1 MRTKFDG
8 KVGESMTHTP
18 FGYIIED
25 GKAVIDETKAEK
37 VRRLFHE
44 YMECRSMRAA
54 AKKVGIDKTHSMIG
68 RFLKNKVYVGTEYYP
83 QIVDE
88 NTFVKV
94 QEIRESNARNQN
106 RIREYKVSPKAEI
119 GTFAIGKVTKKYDD
133 PYKQAEYAYSQI
145 TEVANE

>member
-1 MRTKFDG
+1 MRTEFNG
-8 KVGESMTHTP
+8 KVGESVTHTP

-25 GKAVIDETKAEK
+25 GKAVIDETNAEK
-37 VRRLFHE
+37 VRRLFRE
-44 YMECRSMRAA
+44 YIECRSMSAA
-54 AKKVGIDKTHSMIG
+54 AKKAGIDKTHSMIG

-88 NTFVKV
+88 NTFAKV
-94 QEIRESNARNQN
+94 QEIRECNARSQN
-106 RIREYKVSPKAEI
+106 RIRAYKVPPKAEI
-119 GTFAIGKVTKKYDD
+119 GTFSIGKVTKKYDD

>member
-1 MRTKFDG
+1 
-8 KVGESMTHTP
+8 MTHTP

-25 GKAVIDETKAEK
+25 GKAVIDETNTEK

-44 YMECRSMRAA
+44 YVECGSMRAA
-54 AKKVGIDKTHSMIG
+54 AKKAGIDKTHSMIG

-88 NTFVKV
+88 NTFAKV
-94 QEIRESNARNQN
+94 QEIRKSNARSQN
-106 RIREYKVSPKAEI
+106 RIREYKVPPKVEI

-133 PYKQAEYAYSQI
+133 PYKRQSMR
-145 TEVANE
+145 TVRLRR

>member
-1 MRTKFDG
+1 
-8 KVGESMTHTP
+8 MTHTP

-25 GKAVIDETKAEK
+25 GKAVIDEINAEK

-44 YMECRSMRAA
+44 YVECGSMRAA
-54 AKKVGIDKTHSMIG
+54 AKKAGIDKTHSMIG

-88 NTFVKV
+88 NTFAKV
-94 QEIRESNARNQN
+94 QEIRKSNARSQN
-106 RIREYKVSPKAEI
+106 RIREYKVPPKVEI

>member
-1 MRTKFDG
+1 MRTEFDG

-25 GKAVIDETKAEK
+25 GKAVIDENNAEK
-37 VRRLFHE
+37 VRRLFRE
-44 YMECRSMRAA
+44 YMECGSMRAA
-54 AKKVGIDKTHSMIG
+54 AKKAGIDKTHSMIG
-68 RFLKNKVYVGTEYYP
+68 RFLKNKVYIGTEYYP

-88 NTFVKV
+88 NTFAKV
-94 QEIRESNARNQN
+94 QEIRESNARKQN
-106 RIREYKVSPKAEI
+106 RIREYKVPTKAEV

-133 PYKQAEYAYSQI
+133 PYQQAEYAYSQI

>member
-1 MRTKFDG
+1 MRTEFDG
-8 KVGESMTHTP
+8 KVGESMKHTP

-25 GKAVIDETKAEK
+25 GKAVIDENNAEK
-37 VRRLFHE
+37 VRRLFRE
-44 YMECRSMRAA
+44 YMECGSMRAA
-54 AKKVGIDKTHSMIG
+54 AKKAGIDKTHSMIG

-88 NTFVKV
+88 NTFAEV
-94 QEIRESNARNQN
+94 QEIRESNARSQN
-106 RIREYKVSPKAEI
+106 RIKEYKVPPKAEI
-119 GTFAIGKVTKKYDD
+119 GTFAIGEVTKKYDD

>member
-1 MRTKFDG
+1 
-8 KVGESMTHTP
+8 MTHTP

-25 GKAVIDETKAEK
+25 GKAVIDETNAEK
-37 VRRLFHE
+37 VRKLFHE
-44 YMECRSMRAA
+44 YMECGSMRVA
-54 AKKVGIDKTHSMIG
+54 AKKAGIDKTHSMIG

-88 NTFVKV
+88 NTFAKV
-94 QEIRESNARNQN
+94 QEIRESNARSQN
-106 RIREYKVSPKAEI
+106 RIREYKVPPKAEI